1 MKGMETLDI
10 RDFMFRQPDF
20 PRQSPT
26 DRFYFDV
33 ACCLLEKYNDSVIGQ
48 ELPEG
53 TGKRFAMCLSG
64 YFQDIIADA
73 GIWRSF
79 VDANRRMYGYSVPFQ
94 DDTDEYVD
102 YELNAEDVRFLT
114 WYVIA
119 MSCEEKRQIYPH
131 DEKIME
137 LASCA
142 FDYLESIYEEAP
154 EPEGYNLARGLEL
167 NDPEDKEAIYHFGSW
182 LFLHCYLMTPAFGL
196 TLTEIMSDPELMQ
209 SDDVTKLHNRME
221 RSMMEDP
228 TGPLAFFIP
237 EWLQLILEGKLP
249 SERVPDKGV
258 HPYYEKFIVA
268 TGGKRIQYFKDYEE
282 MNRFFIDSMGWDKNQ
297 EHLPVLKNDC
307 DFVVLVNP
315 RRGMLVARNAARCIA
330 DPDNPL
336 YDRGDARRNAF
347 DFLTVRG
354 RCPADL
360 VKFAFEN
367 HWLPD
372 AVFPGT
378 DDNSLVER
386 NHDFIARCYL
396 QQYYRD

>member
-1 MKGMETLDI
+1 
-10 RDFMFRQPDF
+10 
-20 PRQSPT
+20 
-26 DRFYFDV
+26 
-33 ACCLLEKYNDSVIGQ
+33 
-48 ELPEG
+48 
-53 TGKRFAMCLSG
+53 
-64 YFQDIIADA
+64 
-73 GIWRSF
+73 
-79 VDANRRMYGYSVPFQ
+79 
-94 DDTDEYVD
+94 
-102 YELNAEDVRFLT
+102 
-114 WYVIA
+114 
-119 MSCEEKRQIYPH
+119 
-131 DEKIME
+131 
-137 LASCA
+137 
-142 FDYLESIYEEAP
+142 
-154 EPEGYNLARGLEL
+154 
-167 NDPEDKEAIYHFGSW
+167 
-182 LFLHCYLMTPAFGL
+182 
-196 TLTEIMSDPELMQ
+196 
-209 SDDVTKLHNRME
+209 
-221 RSMMEDP
+221 MMEDP

-249 SERVPDKGV
+249 SERVSDKGV
-258 HPYYEKFIVA
+258 HPYYEKFIAA

-336 YDRGDARRNAF
+336 YDRGYARRNAF